1 MSAPRNAPAPLPA
14 GRIHVCALRLVPE
27 AIRTTGARH
36 LLSII
41 NHHAIPE
48 TPAGIPGSQHAKISV
63 NDIDRPLP
71 GLIHPAAEHCEAVIR
86 FSRAWNGSGPLIV
99 HCLAGISR
107 STAAAFISL
116 CDLNPDVPEL
126 VVARRIRAV
135 SPTASPNTLLVA
147 VADDLLGRG
156 GKMVDAVMA
165 LGAAQPAPEGVPF
178 SLPALVD

>member
-48 TPAGIPGSQHAKISV
+48 TPVAIPASQHAKISV
-63 NDIDRPLP
+63 NDIDRPLA
-71 GLIHPAAEHCEAVIR
+71 GLIHPNAEHCEAVLK
-86 FSRAWNGSGPLIV
+86 FARAWNGGAPLIV

-107 STAAAFISL
+107 STAAAFIAL

-126 VVARRIRAV
+126 VVARRIRAL
-135 SPTASPNTLLVA
+135 SPTASPNKLLVA
-147 VADDLLGRG
+147 VADDLLGRRG
-156 GKMVDAVMA
+156 NMVDAVTA

-178 SLPALVD
+178 ALPARLD